1 MKVKKDINGK
11 LVELKLRKIQE
22 YKTFSLYQVTKF
34 VNGKEIATY
43 RECYTPKQ
51 LNKII
56 ENGNIIG
63 DDNFD

>member
-22 YKTFSLYQVTKF
+22 YKTFNLYQVTKF